1 MILRPPRS
9 TRTDT
14 LFPYTTLF
22 RSKGVYGQYCAA
34 CHGASG
40 RDFSGKYVGKV
51 TPLAQVGTDRR
62 RLDSYTRDLALN
74 QSTLYAGYPWRFT
87 HFRKTFGYANM
98 PLDGLWLRAPYLH
111 NGSVPTLRDLLKPA
125 AARPKAFWRGDDV
138 YDPVNAGFVT
148 NVPAPE
154 GVAFS

>member
-22 RSKGVYGQYCAA
+22 RSKVVYGQYCAA

-51 TPLAQVGTDRR
+51 PPLAQVGTDRS
-62 RLDSYTRDLALN
+62 RLDSYTRDMALN

-87 HFRKTFGYANM
+87 HFRKPFGNANM
-98 PLDGLWLRAPYLH
+98 PLDGRSEGGRGRQGC
-111 NGSVPTLRDLLKPA
+111 GSTCRSTCCQD
-125 AARPKAFWRGDDV
+125 
-138 YDPVNAGFVT
+138 
-148 NVPAPE
+148 
-154 GVAFS
+154 